1 MRAAESC
8 LRAVLSVSP
17 GLSATWE
24 KRLEARRNAPA
35 FLSTDLGD
43 EDVGMGAACP
53 PGTTLQVPQGSG
65 VTQGGE
71 GVPLLGTAC
80 MCVRVC
86 VCVGGGR
93 GSWDQGA
100 SIPSDLARVP
110 REAFWGLGLRL

>member
-17 GLSATWE
+17 GPSATWE

-53 PGTTLQVPQGSG
+53 LGTTLQVPQGSG
-65 VTQGGE
+65 VTRGGE

-80 MCVRVC
+80 MCVRV
-86 VCVGGGR
+86 GGGNGAAGIR
-93 GSWDQGA
+93 GLLCLHTWPGCPGRHSGVWD
-100 SIPSDLARVP
+100 
-110 REAFWGLGLRL
+110 

>member
-86 VCVGGGR
+86 VWGGGDGAAGIR
-93 GSWDQGA
+93 GLLFLQTWPGCPGRRSGVWD
-100 SIPSDLARVP
+100 
-110 REAFWGLGLRL
+110 

>member
-86 VCVGGGR
+86 VCVG
-93 GSWDQGA
+93 SWDQGA